1 MTENQKKSSTD
12 FTGLVILAMV
22 APLYIFFAYIGKQEM
37 GRAAC
42 VCLGMVLL
50 AIRIRWELRGQIWF
64 WGVIVFLLILHVPLI
79 LFVPWPSRWI
89 PAIGILPIGV
99 LDCLIFLGAIWLV
112 EKWRK

>member
-1 MTENQKKSSTD
+1 
-12 FTGLVILAMV
+12 
-22 APLYIFFAYIGKQEM
+22 
-37 GRAAC
+37 
-42 VCLGMVLL
+42 MVLL